1 MSNQVTDN
9 RSKVTKGGFM
19 SKGLAIGL
27 GCLGVLIIIVIAVGI
42 FVYSTYNTVVGIDE
56 SVKEQWAQ
64 VQTVLQRR
72 MDLIPNLVETVK
84 GYAAHERETLEAVIQ
99 ARANATKTQI
109 NAQDMA
115 ANPQLLEQFMKAQ
128 DGLSSA
134 LSRLMVVIEKYPDL
148 KADQNFIRL
157 QDELTNTENKIAQER
172 RLYNIAVKEYNTKIR
187 RMPVVLFAGML
198 GFDVRPTFEA
208 PEEAQT
214 APKVDFN

>member
-1 MSNQVTDN
+1 
-9 RSKVTKGGFM
+9 M